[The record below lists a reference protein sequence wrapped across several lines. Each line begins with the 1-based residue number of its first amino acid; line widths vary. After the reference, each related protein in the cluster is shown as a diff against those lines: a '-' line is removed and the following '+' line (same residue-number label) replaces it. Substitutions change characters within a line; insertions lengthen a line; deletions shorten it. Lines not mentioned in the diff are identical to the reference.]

1 VKDPD
6 APGEISIN
14 PDTLKTVA
22 ASSND
27 FINPVNYVTK
37 NSVTLLAKLT
47 LKTFSVG
54 RIPQAARAKLLKI
67 PTSSL
72 IINSQKKLRIL
83 MKLKKMLTKVM

>member
-37 NSVTLLAKLT
+37 NSVTFACIPKNTKKFQRAHRASAPRARNKL
-47 LKTFSVG
+47 
-54 RIPQAARAKLLKI
+54 PQKPDPSTK
-67 PTSSL
+67 
-72 IINSQKKLRIL
+72 NIL
-83 MKLKKMLTKVM
+83 NY